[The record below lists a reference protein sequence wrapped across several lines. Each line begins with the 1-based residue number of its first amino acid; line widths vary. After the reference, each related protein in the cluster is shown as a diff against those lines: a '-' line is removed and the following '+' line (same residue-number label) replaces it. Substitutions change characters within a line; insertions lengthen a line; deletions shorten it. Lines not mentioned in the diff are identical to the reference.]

1 MLVVTSKAFCEE
13 KWALS
18 KPDTNYSV
26 RYLLYFYY
34 SIYYNIYY
42 ILIILSSYLQVIL
55 KRAYNSQ
62 SFFEVILNDS
72 VFSKYTTLVFNLTI
86 VN

>member
-26 RYLLYFYY
+26 RYLLCFYY
-34 SIYYNIYY
+34 SIYYNIY

-62 SFFEVILNDS
+62 SFLEVILNDS
-72 VFSKYTTLVFNLTI
+72 VFSKYTALVFNLTI